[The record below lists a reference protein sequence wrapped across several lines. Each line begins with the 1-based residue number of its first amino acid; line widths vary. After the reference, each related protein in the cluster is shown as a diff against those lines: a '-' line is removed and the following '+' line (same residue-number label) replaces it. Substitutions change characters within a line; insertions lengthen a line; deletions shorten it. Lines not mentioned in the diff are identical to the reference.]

1 MRLLVFDSG
10 IGGVGIASA
19 IRTLLP
25 HAALTYLMDDA
36 GFPYGSKTEAALT
49 QRVLQVAGAG
59 ITRVMPDLVVIACN
73 TASTTAL
80 AALRA
85 HSTMPF
91 VGCVPPIKSAAA
103 TSRTR
108 TIGVLATPATV
119 RGAYLH
125 NLAATHAPDCRVLIH
140 GAAGLARL
148 AERRFA
154 GEAVAVADVQ
164 AELAGLLAQPHAAA
178 LDAVALGC
186 THYAFVLD
194 ELRACTPPHIA
205 WFDPA
210 LPVAR
215 QAQRL
220 AATLPDSPSNDY
232 QNTVLHTGECAPP
245 SRAGWQDSGFTRFDR
260 LHLPAFG
267 DCVTKTTSAGP

>member
-19 IRTLLP
+19 IRTLVP
-25 HAALTYLMDDA
+25 HASLTYLMDDA
-36 GFPYGSKTEAALT
+36 GFPYGSKSEAELT
-49 QRVLQVAGAG
+49 QRVLHVVGAG
-59 ITRVMPDLVVIACN
+59 IARVQPDLVVIACN

-85 HSTMPF
+85 HSTLPF

-103 TSRTR
+103 ASRTR

-119 RGAYLH
+119 RGAYLQ

-140 GAAGLARL
+140 GAPGLARL

-154 GEAVAVADVQ
+154 GEPLTPADVQ
-164 AELAGLLAQPHAAA
+164 AELAGLLAQPAAAA

-186 THYAFVLD
+186 THYAFVLE
-194 ELRACTPPHIA
+194 ELRAGTPPEIA
-205 WFDPA
+205 WYDPA

-220 AATLPDSPSNDY
+220 AATLADSPAGPNHDI
-232 QNTVLHTGECAPP
+232 VLHTGERTPP
-245 SRAGWQDSGFTRFDR
+245 SHAGWQDSGFIGFDR
-260 LHLPAFG
+260 LW
-267 DCVTKTTSAGP
+267 